1 MDKERSFIKYFPTD
15 TKFKLTDGVEVT
27 VTEKFFFF
35 SIHYQ
40 KMIMNKACNDIP
52 LLLNRI
58 FMKGTKLFLNLIKW
72 YSSVNTVDLICTLL
86 GHYEVMFLRGRF
98 KFANFCGF
106 TYILVLFSNLSCS
119 PFNHH
124 VQSA

>member
-1 MDKERSFIKYFPTD
+1 MDKERHFIKYVPTD
-15 TKFKLTDGVEVT
+15 TKFKFTDGVEVT
-27 VTEKFFFF
+27 VTEKVKFFF

-58 FMKGTKLFLNLIKW
+58 SMKRTKLFLNMIKL

-86 GHYEVMFLRGRF
+86 SHSEVMFERKIQIF
-98 KFANFCGF
+98 KFLCF
-106 TYILVLFSNLSCS
+106 YIY
-119 PFNHH
+119 
-124 VQSA
+124 SALKWFYFKI